1 MKTLRAV
8 FRRLPPALLLLLAL
22 AAPAAAQRA
31 GLYDIR
37 GTNPD
42 GSAYA
47 GVLQL
52 RQVGIVSW
60 AALWQVGN
68 ERIEG
73 VGMST
78 GNTLALTYR
87 AANTQGFAIYEI
99 LPNGTLTG
107 QWTLV
112 GSSGIGTETLTPR

>member
-1 MKTLRAV
+1 MMMPL
-8 FRRLPPALLLLLAL
+8 RRLIPALALLLAL
-22 AAPAAAQRA
+22 AAPASAQRA
-31 GLYDIR
+31 GVYEVS

-47 GVLQL
+47 GLLQL

-60 AALWQVGN
+60 AVLWQVGN
-68 ERIEG
+68 DRIEG
-73 VGMST
+73 VGMSS
-78 GNTLALTYR
+78 GSTLAVTYR
-87 AANTQGFAIYEI
+87 AGNTQGFAIYEI